1 MANTESEKFRKPARW
16 RKLYVVLF
24 VLSAAW
30 SFRGL
35 LQGRQVPDY
44 SLEDAVRLLQ
54 QPDADPGAACLAL
67 RTRINDAIDVL
78 RKSGPHGTIAI
89 EAIHKASKP

>member
-16 RKLYVVLF
+16 RRLYVVLF

-35 LQGRQVPDY
+35 VSGHRVADCTF
-44 SLEDAVRLLQ
+44 EDALKLAEATDN
-54 QPDADPGAACLAL
+54 PKACL
-67 RTRINDAIDVL
+67 VL
-78 RKSGPHGTIAI
+78 RDRIVAAVATLKASGEHGNNAVA
-89 EAIHKASKP
+89 AIHEASKP